1 MDENRRLRNDTR
13 ALLND
18 IQTERRKTA
27 ELHRMIESS
36 QRESSQRQ
44 SRDREIRQRREAS
57 GNNSRTQR
65 EEPDFFNSLQNANTV
80 LQTVATVGFI
90 GFQIFK
96 MFRRL

>member
-36 QRESSQRQ
+36 QRES
-44 SRDREIRQRREAS
+44 RDRENRQRREAR
-57 GNNSRTQR
+57 GNNKSGKQR
-65 EEPDFFNSLQNANTV
+65 EEPDFFNSLQKANTV

-90 GFQIFK
+90 GFKIYK
-96 MFRRL
+96 MFRG